1 MIMYIPD
8 VKDIFSKFTTYES
21 YVPAITNYY
30 KQLTKPNIDQHYI
43 DSRKAIGKIHS
54 EIQLEEDWFI
64 GSYIR
69 IYEYLVPHISVKF
82 ASQPTKLTNI
92 LLALNR
98 IITFDTII
106 VLDAYREANEFK
118 FVDQISTAMD
128 EVTKIDEIDGLLSVV
143 EQTTAETNEVNHAT
157 QRLNQ
162 AMDQIVSTAHKASTQ
177 TSHMVNQANESKA
190 VVEASLTGF
199 FSIIEDFEQSK
210 QKFQSL
216 TEKVN
221 NISEVI
227 DFIKNIADET
237 NLLALNASIEAAR
250 AGEHGRG
257 FAVVADEVRNLASH
271 TQQSTAEIQQMIKA
285 IQESSELAV
294 EAMRDRKSTRL
305 NSSHVAISY
314 AVVCLNK

>member
-1 MIMYIPD
+1 MIKLLRKNRHVHIPSLMKSNMPHEQLPSKVQDIMQLVQLSKEDLHSLHLIDDIMEKHATTIAERHYNMIMDIPD

-106 VLDAYREANEFK
+106 VLDAYREANEF
-118 FVDQISTAMD
+118 
-128 EVTKIDEIDGLLSVV
+128 
-143 EQTTAETNEVNHAT
+143 
-157 QRLNQ
+157 
-162 AMDQIVSTAHKASTQ
+162 
-177 TSHMVNQANESKA
+177 
-190 VVEASLTGF
+190 
-199 FSIIEDFEQSK
+199 
-210 QKFQSL
+210 
-216 TEKVN
+216 
-221 NISEVI
+221 
-227 DFIKNIADET
+227 
-237 NLLALNASIEAAR
+237 
-250 AGEHGRG
+250 
-257 FAVVADEVRNLASH
+257 
-271 TQQSTAEIQQMIKA
+271 
-285 IQESSELAV
+285 
-294 EAMRDRKSTRL
+294 
-305 NSSHVAISY
+305 
-314 AVVCLNK
+314 